1 MPRAQPRALA
11 RPLVGASRAGK
22 DQRGGSWLCLLLKNF
37 QGYPRRELRHRTVEA
52 SCSEREVQMA
62 IGPDQKAAFV
72 AFNRFS
78 FGARGGAYA
87 GDLAR
92 AASDPRGFLKAEL
105 MQPAI
110 AHLDTPGL
118 PQTKTALATLFAF
131 REQRRRDRE
140 GMAEAKPSPKAPPAA
155 PPQNPSMSEAKP
167 PPPPPPAAPA
177 MPPAASAEAQPK
189 PP

>member
-1 MPRAQPRALA
+1 
-11 RPLVGASRAGK
+11 LVGASRAGK
-22 DQRGGSWLCLLLKNF
+22 LKTSKEGLGFAFLLKNF

-110 AHLDTPGL
+110 AHLDTPGRWPRSL
-118 PQTKTALATLFAF
+118 PSASRGAESVKEWLKQKI
-131 REQRRRDRE
+131 RPKHRPQHRR
-140 GMAEAKPSPKAPPAA
+140 KSPP
-155 PPQNPSMSEAKP
+155 
-167 PPPPPPAAPA
+167 
-177 MPPAASAEAQPK
+177 
-189 PP
+189 